1 MDAHLGK
8 RLSPYGCVLG
18 TLAALVMAVA
28 CSSGDTSS
36 GSASG
41 DEDDQRAS
49 YAPVDGC
56 GDRSWTDPS
65 DLAADRAPARCE
77 AGAPAPQPL
86 DERQT
91 LRVVLNNTS
100 TEYVAPLV
108 YAVEEGEFEAE
119 NLDVEI
125 ETLPTADAY
134 PLLANGE
141 IDALWSGPNAGFVNA
156 VDAGFDL
163 KWVMG
168 NFSPDESSQTGLW
181 ASVGDGQSR
190 DRDELLAELSGSVMG
205 SVTGPGSVT
214 SYPIAQAL
222 DEAGLSLDD
231 VEIQVLPFADIV
243 TALQNGSVDSG
254 WVVDPLWQE
263 LQDDPSVEFLIGQP
277 AGEPLGGLLFGPNL
291 QEDREAGVAFVRALI
306 RTVNTHF
313 DDDYKSDPQFL
324 SQLATMLDQP
334 EEQLAATPPLIWDWE
349 IRDETITRMQ
359 DAYLDEA
366 SQQTD
371 GPLPEDQL
379 VDRTFYEEAV
389 GHGAQ

>member
-1 MDAHLGK
+1 MDSHRGK

-18 TLAALVMAVA
+18 TLVVLVMAVA
-28 CSSGDTSS
+28 CSSGDTSPD
-36 GSASG
+36 SASG
-41 DEDDQRAS
+41 DEENQPAN
-49 YAPVDGC
+49 YAAVDGC
-56 GDRSWTDPS
+56 GDGSWTDS
-65 DLAADRAPARCE
+65 GDLSADRAPARCE
-77 AGAPAPQPL
+77 AGAPAPHPL
-86 DERQT
+86 NEQRS

-119 NLDVEI
+119 NLDVELQ
-125 ETLPTADAY
+125 TLPTADAY

-181 ASVGDGQSR
+181 ARVREGQSR
-190 DRDELLAELSGSVMG
+190 DREDLLAGLSGSVMG

-214 SYPIAQAL
+214 SYPIARAL
-222 DEAGLSLDD
+222 DEADLSLDD

-243 TALQNGSVDSG
+243 TALQNGSIDSG

-263 LQDDPSVEFLIGQP
+263 LQDDPNVEFLVGQP

-291 QEDREAGVAFVRALI
+291 QEDRDAGVAFVRALV
-306 RTVNTHF
+306 RTINTHF
-313 DDDYKSDPQFL
+313 ADDYKSDPEFL

-334 EEQLAATPPLIWDWE
+334 EEQLGATPPLVWDWE
-349 IRDETITRMQ
+349 IRDGTITRMQ

-371 GPLPEDQL
+371 EPLPEDQL